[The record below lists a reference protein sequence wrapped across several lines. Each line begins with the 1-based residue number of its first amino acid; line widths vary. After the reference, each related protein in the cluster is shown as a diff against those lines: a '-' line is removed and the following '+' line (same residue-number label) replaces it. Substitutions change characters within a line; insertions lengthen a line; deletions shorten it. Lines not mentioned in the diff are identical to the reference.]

1 MLNYQKVHGI
11 ELLGHGDIVFFL
23 LCGSN
28 HEGNSGADQRIHFM
42 ETDDRKAWILQPKME
57 LSCEDSLQP
66 MLL

>member
-28 HEGNSGADQRIHFM
+28 HEGNSGADQRIHFPSSP
-42 ETDDRKAWILQPKME
+42 EKGGHIGGSALF
-57 LSCEDSLQP
+57 
-66 MLL
+66 